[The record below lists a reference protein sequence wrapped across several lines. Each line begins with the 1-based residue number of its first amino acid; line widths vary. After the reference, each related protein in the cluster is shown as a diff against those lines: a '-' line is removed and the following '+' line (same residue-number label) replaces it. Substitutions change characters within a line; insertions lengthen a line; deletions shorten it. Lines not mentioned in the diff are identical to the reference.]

1 MAQHAVTQGMVTGGQ
16 ALVAGLQAAGVD
28 TVFCVPGESYLA
40 ALDAL
45 IGSNIRVITCRHEGG
60 AAFMA
65 EAYGKLTGKTGVCFV
80 TRGPGAC
87 NASIGLHTAKQ
98 DSTPFLLLI
107 GQVARAD
114 RGREAFQEIDYR
126 QMFAPPIAKA
136 VYEAEDATTLAQLTA
151 DAVALAEHGRRGP
164 VAISLPEDVL
174 TDMTPAVAVTPQAP
188 AAANGH
194 DALAQQL
201 PALIAQQLPALIA
214 QAQAPVIL
222 LGGSDWDSDAIA
234 QVEGFATR
242 HHLPVVTAFRRQD
255 LFDNNHDCYA
265 GALGTTVDTQ
275 LLAAV
280 RDSDL
285 VIALGT
291 RIGDIMTQ
299 GYTLF
304 DMPRMKQK
312 ILHAYPDAAELNR
325 NYTADVAVHA
335 GMRDCARVLATLDI
349 ADCHRFYDRTRA
361 LHDRY
366 MQWSAPRGEMRF
378 DPDLDGIMNML
389 IASMPR
395 DTIITTDAGNFSGWA
410 QRYWRYARP
419 NRLLAPTSGAMGYGV
434 PSAIAASLV
443 YPDVPVVGFM
453 GDGGFMMTAQDIA
466 TAQQHGASP
475 ILLVFDNGMYGTI
488 RMHQE
493 KHYPGRVNATTLEN
507 PDFAA
512 FAQSFGAYGARV
524 ETTGQFT
531 TALEEALEATQ
542 RDRRVAVIH
551 ICMDPEQL
559 TTGATLSA
567 IRHAA
572 EQEKK
577 S

>member
-1 MAQHAVTQGMVTGGQ
+1 MAQHAVSAGMVTGGQ

-45 IGSNIRVITCRHEGG
+45 IDSGIRVITCRHEGG

-136 VYEAEDATTLAQLTA
+136 VYEAEDAATLAQLTA

-174 TDMTPAVAVTPQAP
+174 TDMTPAHDITPNAP
-188 AAANGH
+188 AQVN
-194 DALAQQL
+194 DAPTLAQYL
-201 PALIAQQLPALIA
+201 PDMIA
-214 QAQAPVIL
+214 QARAPVLL
-222 LGGSDWDSDAIA
+222 LGGSDWDDDAIKA
-234 QVEGFATR
+234 VEGFALR
-242 HHLPVVTAFRRQD
+242 HHLPVITAFRRQD
-255 LFDNNHDCYA
+255 LFDNTHDCYA

-312 ILHAYPDAAELNR
+312 LVHVYPDAHELNR
-325 NYTADVAVHA
+325 NYTADVAVQA
-335 GMRDCARVLATLDI
+335 GMRDCTHVLKDMTLD
-349 ADCHRFYDRTRA
+349 DCTRFYDRTRA
-361 LHDRY
+361 LHERY
-366 MQWSAPRGEMRF
+366 MQWSTPRGEMRF
-378 DPDLDGIMNML
+378 EPDLDGIMNML
-389 IASMPR
+389 IASLPR
-395 DTIITTDAGNFSGWA
+395 DAVITTDAGNFSGWA
-410 QRYWRYARP
+410 QRFWRYARP

-466 TAQQHGASP
+466 TAQQHGATP

-493 KHYPGRVNATTLEN
+493 KHYPGRVSATTLEN

-524 ETTGQFT
+524 QTTGQFT

-577 S
+577 V

>member
-1 MAQHAVTQGMVTGGQ
+1 MAQHATATDMITGGQ
-16 ALVAGLQAAGVD
+16 ALVAGLKAAGVD

-45 IGSNIRVITCRHEGG
+45 IGSGVRIITCRHEGG

-136 VYEAEDATTLAQLTA
+136 VYEAEDAQTLGQLTA
-151 DAVALAEHGRRGP
+151 DAVVLAEHGRRGP
-164 VAISLPEDVL
+164 VVISLPEDVL
-174 TDMTPAVAVTPQAP
+174 TDMTAAHVITPHAP
-188 AAANGH
+188 KAASAST
-194 DALAQQL
+194 ALAEQL
-201 PALIAQQLPALIA
+201 PAMIKAS
-214 QAQAPVIL
+214 QAPLIL
-222 LGGSDWDSDAIA
+222 LGGSDWDSDALASVEHFA
-234 QVEGFATR
+234 QK
-242 HHLPVVTAFRRQD
+242 HQLPVVTAFRRQD

-265 GALGTTVDTQ
+265 GALGTTIDTQ
-275 LLAAV
+275 LLTAV
-280 RDSDL
+280 QGSDL
-285 VIALGT
+285 IIALGT

-312 ILHAYPDAAELNR
+312 LVHVYPDAAELNR
-325 NYTADVAVHA
+325 NYTADLAVHA
-335 GMRDCARVLATLDI
+335 GMRECAKMLENIDVDDCARFA
-349 ADCHRFYDRTRA
+349 ARTKA
-361 LHDRY
+361 LHARF
-366 MQWSAPRGEMRF
+366 MQWSTPRSDMRF
-378 DPDLDGIMNML
+378 EPDLDGIMNML

-466 TAQQHGASP
+466 TAQQHGATP

-493 KHYPGRVNATTLEN
+493 KHYPGRVSATTLEN

-512 FAQSFGAYGARV
+512 MAQSYGAYGVRV
-524 ETTGQFT
+524 ETTAQFN

-551 ICMDPEQL
+551 IKMDPEQL

-577 S
+577 A

>member
-1 MAQHAVTQGMVTGGQ
+1 MAQHTHNATMITGGQ
-16 ALVAGLQAAGVD
+16 ALVAGLKAAGVD

-45 IGSNIRVITCRHEGG
+45 IDSDIRVITCRHEGG

-98 DSTPFLLLI
+98 DSTPFVLLI

-114 RGREAFQEIDYR
+114 RGREAFQEVDYL

-136 VYEAEDATTLAQLTA
+136 VYEAEEADQLAQMTA
-151 DAVALAEHGRRGP
+151 DAVAQAACGRPGP
-164 VAISLPEDVL
+164 VVISLPEDVL
-174 TDMTPAVAVTPQAP
+174 TDHTAHKHITPRTRPKPLIDDNTPQQFATLLAGATAPVVLIGGSTWGDQDITLLQDFCARNHLPAVTV
-188 AAANGH
+188 
-194 DALAQQL
+194 
-201 PALIAQQLPALIA
+201 
-214 QAQAPVIL
+214 
-222 LGGSDWDSDAIA
+222 
-234 QVEGFATR
+234 
-242 HHLPVVTAFRRQD
+242 FRRQD
-255 LFDNNHDCYA
+255 MFDNTHDCYA
-265 GALGTTVDTQ
+265 GSLGTTIDTQ
-275 LLAAV
+275 LLDAIRA
-280 RDSDL
+280 SDL

-291 RIGDIMTQ
+291 RIGDIATQ

-312 ILHAYPDAAELNR
+312 LIHAYPDGAELNR
-325 NYTADVAVHA
+325 NYTADLAIHANMSDVAQMLA
-335 GMRDCARVLATLDI
+335 GVRVDGAAARFA
-349 ADCHRFYDRTRA
+349 ARTAA

-366 MQWSAPRGEMRF
+366 LQWSTPRAELRF
-378 DPDLDGIMNML
+378 EPDLDGIINTLML
-389 IASMPR
+389 SLPR
-395 DTIITTDAGNFSGWA
+395 DAIITTDAGNFSGWP

-443 YPDVPVVGFM
+443 HPDVPVVGFM

-493 KHYPGRVNATTLEN
+493 KHYPGRVSATTLEN

-512 FAQSFGAYGARV
+512 LAQSYGAYGGRV
-524 ETTGQFT
+524 ETTAQFG
-531 TALEEALEATQ
+531 AVLEEALEATQ

-551 ICMDPEQL
+551 IKMDPEQL

-567 IRHAA
+567 IRDTAVR
-572 EQEKK
+572 EKK
-577 S
+577 A

>member
-1 MAQHAVTQGMVTGGQ
+1 MAQHATTTDTITGGQ
-16 ALVAGLQAAGVD
+16 ALVAGLKAAGVD

-45 IGSNIRVITCRHEGG
+45 IGSGVRVITCRHEGG

-136 VYEAEDATTLAQLTA
+136 VYETEDAQTLGQLTA

-164 VAISLPEDVL
+164 VVISLPEDVL
-174 TDMTPAVAVTPQAP
+174 TDMTAAHPITPRAPQSP
-188 AAANGH
+188 AA
-194 DALAQQL
+194 DTSWTQQL
-201 PALIAQQLPALIA
+201 SALITS
-214 QAQAPVIL
+214 AQAPVIL
-222 LGGSDWDSDAIA
+222 LGGSDWNDTALK
-234 QVEGFATR
+234 QVEAFAAR
-242 HHLPVVTAFRRQD
+242 HHLPVITAFRRQD
-255 LFDNNHDCYA
+255 LFDNTHDCYA

-275 LLAAV
+275 LLSAV

-312 ILHAYPDAAELNR
+312 LVHVYPDAGELNR
-325 NYTADVAVHA
+325 NYTADLAVQA
-335 GMRDCARVLATLDI
+335 SMPDCAKMLTDVSIEGCARLA
-349 ADCHRFYDRTRA
+349 ARTDA
-361 LHDRY
+361 LHARF
-366 MQWSAPRGEMRF
+366 MQWSTPRGDVRF
-378 DPDLDGIMNML
+378 EPDLDGIMNTL

-410 QRYWRYARP
+410 QRFWRYARP

-466 TAQQHGASP
+466 TAQQHGSTP

-493 KHYPGRVNATTLEN
+493 KHYPGRVSATTLEN

-512 FAQSFGAYGARV
+512 MAQSYGAFGV
-524 ETTGQFT
+524 CVKT
-531 TALEEALEATQ
+531 TAQFDDALSQALEATQ

-551 ICMDPEQL
+551 IKMDPEQL

-577 S
+577 A